1 MTKGLVAFVI
11 ASVLAAPMASA
22 HPPTPVKGDE
32 GCQVM
37 NPLRPTCAFEVTHT
51 SESPVTGAAGWGDWI
66 VLVKRDGETIKYKG
80 APDGR
85 FWMIEISYKVG
96 DKVTVKALSPGS
108 AADAGHFD

>member
-1 MTKGLVAFVI
+1 MRRLLTFVI
-11 ASVLAAPMASA
+11 ALSMATAPAAVA
-22 HPPTPVKGDE
+22 HPTSSATGDE

-37 NPLRPTCAFEVTHT
+37 NPLRPTCEFEVTHT
-51 SESPVTGAAGWGDWI
+51 SRSPITGAAGWGSWV
-66 VLVKRDGETIKYKG
+66 VLVRRDGETVRYKS

-96 DKVTVKALSPGS
+96 DLVTVKALSPGS